1 MCSRCLEL
9 KDTVVGRTDESGV
22 TLPPLHPRC
31 RCAIMYRELKGE
43 DKKPRIAPLA
53 APPPSYSTPAPSTAP
68 KIISLP
74 NATGACKTFDELKL
88 YWADNYNVK
97 VAPEISKLDF
107 ESVRAAMSG
116 VEAVLEE
123 FPEAKKYLREF
134 DVYSCGLMSTWRGH
148 GKIFFNPEIFSS
160 AEKVMS
166 EIESGVESGFYPKN
180 MTAVGVG
187 AHEAGHIVEDWL
199 RKKYAEN
206 TETKLRILPR
216 KLIRKAYQ
224 KAILTLEGKGKSIQQ
239 MKSEISNHAM
249 KKSLS
254 ECLSDAVCDYMTN
267 NVQAALLSR
276 EIWEVLKGEI
286 DKMYLFSEM
295 RLAKYKK
302 EEILNYGVFD
312 KMGCLVGVKE
322 DAPPEFKEAYEHD
335 KKMDEEWEALGID

>member
-1 MCSRCLEL
+1 
-9 KDTVVGRTDESGV
+9 
-22 TLPPLHPRC
+22 
-31 RCAIMYRELKGE
+31 
-43 DKKPRIAPLA
+43 
-53 APPPSYSTPAPSTAP
+53 
-68 KIISLP
+68 
-74 NATGACKTFDELKL
+74 
-88 YWADNYNVK
+88 
-97 VAPEISKLDF
+97 
-107 ESVRAAMSG
+107 
-116 VEAVLEE
+116 
-123 FPEAKKYLREF
+123 
-134 DVYSCGLMSTWRGH
+134 
-148 GKIFFNPEIFSS
+148 
-160 AEKVMS
+160 
-166 EIESGVESGFYPKN
+166 

-312 KMGCLVGVKE
+312 NMGCLVGVKE